1 MKMLLAA
8 AALLITALPAV
19 AQQQCGPLPVIQ
31 EHLANG
37 YGERLVMSAEMDDGS
52 ILQIYLN
59 DQTQTWTAII
69 TNGQIGCL
77 RASGTGISVLPV
89 GLSL

>member
-8 AALLITALPAV
+8 AALLLTALPAV
-19 AQQQCGPLPVIQ
+19 SQEQCGPLHMIQ
-31 EHLANG
+31 QQLADG
-37 YGERLVMSAEMDDGS
+37 YGERLVVEAAMQDGS
-52 ILQIYLN
+52 ILQVYLN
-59 DQTQTWTAII
+59 DQTQTWTALV

-89 GLSL
+89 GLRL